1 MHGSTSRFELATN
14 PPTQANPRPTS
25 RARFRTLDFMAPATI
40 SQFRHLIRTLNYVV
54 STRAAE
60 ELEDDHLCI
69 LNLENIILT
78 GQITARQRDPQ
89 SREVKCV
96 VTGATLNGTAAEAVV
111 KIGITG
117 KLIVVTVYRC

>member
-1 MHGSTSRFELATN
+1 
-14 PPTQANPRPTS
+14 
-25 RARFRTLDFMAPATI
+25 MAPATI

-89 SREVKCV
+89 SREV
-96 VTGATLNGTAAEAVV
+96 
-111 KIGITG
+111 
-117 KLIVVTVYRC
+117 